1 MKLEPAVR
9 QGGYTRHLRWV
20 GATSLVLLV
29 ASLVAVVQARQPP
42 SEFSPYVDAKGEI
55 SLPDDFETT
64 FVHIGTVSVEKVA
77 EKPVSELHAT
87 YTRKEDLAAFQRAG
101 KFADGAILVKTV
113 RAVTNDKLTT
123 GAASYG
129 SDVKVWFVMVKDATG
144 RFPDNELWG
153 DGWGWALFEGKDRNE
168 QVAVDYRTEC
178 RSCHVPAKRTDWVYT
193 KCYPALAAATQAG
206 PNPGPHPKSSPA
218 GAGQKR

>member
-1 MKLEPAVR
+1 MKSEPLVR
-9 QGGYTRHLRWV
+9 QLGHTRHLRWV

-29 ASLVAVVQARQPP
+29 ASLVAVVQAQQPP
-42 SEFSPYVDAKGEI
+42 GEFSPYVDAKGKI

-64 FVHIGTVSVEKVA
+64 LVHLGTVSVEKAA
-77 EKPVSELHAT
+77 EKPVEELHDT
-87 YTRKEDLAAFQRAG
+87 YTRKEDLAAFRRAG

-113 RAVTNDKLTT
+113 RAVTNEKLTT

-144 RFPDNELWG
+144 RFPENELWG

-168 QVAVDYRTEC
+168 QIAVDYRTEC

-193 KCYPALAAATQAG
+193 KCYPALTAAKQSE
-206 PNPGPHPKSSPA
+206 PNSDTHPKSSPA